1 VHETDAPFAAAGR
14 DLVDWLAGYLGRLA
28 ELPVAP
34 TTAPGDLLAAL
45 PTRAPELG
53 DPRIEPLIADLD
65 ALIVP
70 HLVHW
75 QSPRFMGYFPANAS
89 TPSIL
94 ADLVSSTFGTIG
106 LLWASSPAVTEL
118 EVRMLDWMA
127 DLLDLPAAFHS
138 TTEGG
143 GVIQGSAS
151 AAVLVAL
158 VAARER
164 ATGGRSNRAGL
175 GATADH
181 PLVAYIGDQTHSSV
195 EKGARIAGIG
205 SDNIRRIPT
214 DDADAMRVDL
224 LEAAVAEDLAAG
236 RRPFFV
242 CATVGTTSSLGIDP
256 VERIGRIAR
265 AHDLWLHVDAA
276 MLGIAAICPELRP
289 AITAGAE
296 AADSWNTNASKWMGV
311 NFDCSLFW
319 VRDRRALT
327 EALAIDPAYLDN
339 AASRSGAVVDYRD
352 WEISLGRRFR
362 ALKLWF
368 TLRWFGADG
377 IRAMIRRHADLTRQ
391 AADLIAADD
400 RFELVRPPRTPL
412 VVFRLRGD
420 DAGNAALVERVNR
433 SGRAF
438 VSTTVLDERLVI
450 RLPVAG
456 LRTEAVDV
464 EEVWATIVAAIP

>member
-1 VHETDAPFAAAGR
+1 MHDVDAPFAAAGH
-14 DLVDWLAGYLGRLA
+14 DLVDWLADYLDRLA

-34 TTAPGDLLAAL
+34 PSAPGDLLAAL
-45 PTRAPELG
+45 PERAPELG
-53 DPRIEPLIADLD
+53 DPRIDPLIADLD

-89 TPSIL
+89 TPSML
-94 ADLVSSTFGTIG
+94 ADLASSTFGSIG

-127 DLLDLPAAFHS
+127 DLLELPATFRSSGA
-138 TTEGG
+138 GG

-151 AAVLVAL
+151 NAVLVAL

-164 ATGGRSNRAGL
+164 ATDGRANRDGL
-175 GATADH
+175 AATADR
-181 PLVAYIGDQTHSSV
+181 PLVAYVGEQTHSSV

-205 SDNIRRIPT
+205 SANIRRIPT
-214 DDADAMRVDL
+214 DADDAMRVDL
-224 LEAAVAEDLAAG
+224 LEAAIADDLAAG
-236 RRPFFV
+236 CRPFFV
-242 CATVGTTSSLGIDP
+242 CATVGTTSSLGVDP
-256 VERIGRIAR
+256 VAEIGRVAR

-276 MLGIAAICPELRP
+276 MLGIAAICPELRA
-289 AITAGAE
+289 AITDGADR
-296 AADSWNTNASKWMGV
+296 ADSWNTNAAKWMGV

-327 EALAIDPAYLDN
+327 DALAIDPAYLDN

-368 TLRWFGADG
+368 TLRWFGAEG
-377 IRAMIRRHADLTRQ
+377 IRTMIRRHAELTRR
-391 AADLIAADD
+391 AADLVAADG
-400 RFELVRPPRTPL
+400 RFELIRPPRTPL
-412 VVFRLRGD
+412 VVFRLRGSD
-420 DAGNAALVERVNR
+420 EENVLLAERVNR

-438 VSTTVLDERLVI
+438 ISTTELDGRRVLRLAI
-450 RLPVAG
+450 AG
-456 LRTEAVDV
+456 LRTENEDV
-464 EEVWATIVAAIP
+464 TAAWNAIVAALD